1 MLISL
6 GKYVSSTELKAQV
19 SFSNKISSKSR
30 VVFVIFVMYIRV
42 YVDFLHLHFIELLNE
57 VPLHFA
63 QSILSRENF

>member
-19 SFSNKISSKSR
+19 SFSNQISSKSR
-30 VVFVIFVMYIRV
+30 VVFVMYIRV

-57 VPLHFA
+57 VPLYFA